1 MPIKSWSVLI
11 NDAEDSFEPV
21 PAGDYDLKIIKSEA
35 SLSKSGKSMWKI
47 CTEVLEGPYAKRKI
61 WGQLTL
67 SPESPTALGIFF
79 RQMKALGLTQDYFA
93 QDPTDSHVAN
103 ALVGRTFRGQIGV
116 RTWQGQERNE
126 INNYTAL
133 SSAPNAAPS
142 APVTPQPTQGSGS
155 APAAAVAP
163 APTTPPPAAAAAA
176 PQQAST
182 QQQAAPAPIGQPE
195 PPAAPTQDI
204 PQAAASEAPP
214 QLPDGDPF

>member
-1 MPIKSWSVLI
+1 MPIKNWSDLL

-35 SLSKSGKSMWKI
+35 TLSKSGKSMWKI

-93 QDPTDSHVAN
+93 QDPSDSHVAS
-103 ALVGRTFRGQIGV
+103 ALVGRQFRGQVGV

-142 APVTPQPTQGSGS
+142 APVIPQPGQGSGS

-163 APTTPPPAAAAAA
+163 SPTTPPPAASAAA
-176 PQQAST
+176 PQSAPV
-182 QQQAAPAPIGQPE
+182 QQESAPAPISQPE
-195 PPAAPTQDI
+195 PPAAPQQQV
-204 PQAAASEAPP
+204 PAATNDAPP
-214 QLPDGDPF
+214 TLPDGDDPF